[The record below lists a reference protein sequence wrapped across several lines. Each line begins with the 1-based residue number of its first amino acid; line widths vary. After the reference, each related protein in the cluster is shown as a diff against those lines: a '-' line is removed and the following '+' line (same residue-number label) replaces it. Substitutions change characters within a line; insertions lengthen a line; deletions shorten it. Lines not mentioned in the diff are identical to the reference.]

1 MKIYLVGGAVRD
13 KLLGLP
19 VQDRDYVVVGATPE
33 EMVAQ
38 GFKPVG
44 ADFPV
49 FLHPETKE
57 EYALARTERKS
68 GHGYKGFKVYA
79 APDVTLEDDLRR
91 RDLTINAMAEDEQ
104 GRLVDPFGG
113 AGDLR
118 NGVLRH
124 VSDAF
129 AEDPVR
135 ILRVARFAARY
146 AKWGFHVAHGTNQ
159 LMRRMVESGEVD
171 HLVAERVWAEM
182 ERALGEDRPS
192 RFFEVLRGCGALQR
206 LFPEIDAL
214 FGVPQPEKHHPE
226 VDTGV
231 HVMLVL
237 DAAAKLSP
245 DTRVRFAALMHD
257 LGKGNTP
264 KEEWPQHIGHEGRGA
279 ELVKNF
285 CQRFR
290 VPNEHRDVAL
300 IAARFHAH
308 CHRIAE
314 LRPATVVDTLEAMDA
329 FRRPERADMFVTA
342 CEADF
347 RGRHG
352 SEDKPYPQAGLF
364 RSVFAA
370 ARAVDTS
377 VIAAAG
383 GNGPDIGAR
392 IREARIA
399 AVRQVLSLSSSRPSG
414 T

>member
-1 MKIYLVGGAVRD
+1 
-13 KLLGLP
+13 
-19 VQDRDYVVVGATPE
+19 
-33 EMVAQ
+33 VAK

-44 ADFPV
+44 SDFPV
-49 FLHPETKE
+49 FLHPATKE

-79 APDVTLEDDLRR
+79 APDVTLEDDLLR
-91 RDLTINAMAEDEQ
+91 RDLTINAMAEDESGQ
-104 GRLVDPFGG
+104 LIDPFKG
-113 AGDLR
+113 AEDLR

-124 VSDAF
+124 VSPAF

-146 AKWGFHVAHGTNQ
+146 AKWGFHVAHSTNK
-159 LMRRMVESGEVD
+159 LMREMVESGEVD
-171 HLVAERVWAEM
+171 HLVAERVWTEL
-182 ERALGEDRPS
+182 ERALGEARPS
-192 RFFEVLRGCGALQR
+192 RFFETLRGCGALAR

-214 FGVPQPEKHHPE
+214 FGVPQPETHHPE

-237 DAAAKLSP
+237 DAAARLSP
-245 DTRVRFAALMHD
+245 DTRARFAALMHD

-264 KEEWPQHIGHEGRGA
+264 QAEWPQHIGHEERGV

-285 CQRFR
+285 CRRFR
-290 VPNEHRDVAL
+290 VPNEHRDLAVL
-300 IAARFHAH
+300 TARYHAH

-314 LRPATVVDTLEAMDA
+314 LRPATVVDTLEALDA
-329 FRRPERADMFVTA
+329 FRRPERVDQFVTA

-364 RSVFAA
+364 RSAFAA
-370 ARAVDTS
+370 ARTVDTS
-377 VIAAAG
+377 AIAAG
-383 GNGPDIGAR
+383 GGQGPDIGAR

-399 AVRQVLSLSSSRPSG
+399 AVRQVLS
-414 T
+414 